1 MLFVLSS
8 CFSHHFMQGMLT
20 IRLELKFASYL
31 WKQVLCDGEIPFTG
45 LVEKVEQE
53 LFWKVHSFSAQYNI
67 CVLLSATPILF
78 LVSQAERSDLSS
90 RPNLYKVLYS
100 FEAHRNKWR
109 KAAAYMYRYFVRLN
123 REGNAGGSHQ
133 LPHVLQE
140 RLHALSAA
148 INALQL
154 VDPSFAW
161 LDSICEADDK
171 ISPSKRP
178 RNLLME
184 NCMFC
189 QTFNCCLIY
198 LIAQQHTLFNF
209 CSLFQRLLAQTQN
222 FLDCNFVL
230 TLKSLKKNTY

>member
-1 MLFVLSS
+1 ML
-8 CFSHHFMQGMLT
+8 
-20 IRLELKFASYL
+20 
-31 WKQVLCDGEIPFTG
+31 
-45 LVEKVEQE
+45 
-53 LFWKVHSFSAQYNI
+53 
-67 CVLLSATPILF
+67 ILF
-78 LVSQAERSDLSS
+78 LFLQAERSDLSS

-109 KAAAYMYRYFVRLN
+109 KAAAYMYRYYVRLN

-161 LDSICEADDK
+161 LDSICEAD
-171 ISPSKRP
+171 
-178 RNLLME
+178 E

-189 QTFNCCLIY
+189 QTFNCCLIC
-198 LIAQQHTLFNF
+198 LIAQQHAWFNF
-209 CSLFQRLLAQTQN
+209 CSLFQWLLAQVLS

>member
-1 MLFVLSS
+1 MS
-8 CFSHHFMQGMLT
+8 
-20 IRLELKFASYL
+20 
-31 WKQVLCDGEIPFTG
+31 
-45 LVEKVEQE
+45 
-53 LFWKVHSFSAQYNI
+53 
-67 CVLLSATPILF
+67 ILF
-78 LVSQAERSDLSS
+78 LVLQAERSDLSS

-100 FEAHRNKWR
+100 FEAYRNKWR

-123 REGNAGGSHQ
+123 REGTAGGSHQ

-161 LDSICEADDK
+161 LDSVCEADDQ

-184 NCMFC
+184 NCMLC
-189 QTFNCCLIY
+189 QTFNSFLIFG
-198 LIAQQHTLFNF
+198 IAQQCAWLFNF
-209 CSLFQRLLAQTQN
+209 YSLFQRLLAQILSFQ
-222 FLDCNFVL
+222 DCNFVL
-230 TLKSLKKNTY
+230 TLTSLKKNTH

>member
-1 MLFVLSS
+1 M
-8 CFSHHFMQGMLT
+8 
-20 IRLELKFASYL
+20 
-31 WKQVLCDGEIPFTG
+31 
-45 LVEKVEQE
+45 
-53 LFWKVHSFSAQYNI
+53 
-67 CVLLSATPILF
+67 PILF
-78 LVSQAERSDLSS
+78 LFLQAERSDLSS

-109 KAAAYMYRYFVRLN
+109 KAAAYMYRYYVRLN

-161 LDSICEADDK
+161 LDSICEADDQ

-189 QTFNCCLIY
+189 QTFNCCLIC
-198 LIAQQHTLFNF
+198 LIAQQHAWFNF
-209 CSLFQRLLAQTQN
+209 CSLFQRLLAQILS